1 MFDYGGYAMKKG
13 TKTILTLIVIII
25 ALIGTYRLVVFV
37 INKLKPKQVVQEEHV
52 IPVKAVKAIKM
63 TMVKT
68 LNLSGDIVGKEV
80 VHVFSQVPGKVMEIL
95 VKEGQYVKKGQVI
108 VKVDRDIVGM
118 EYLPAVV
125 ESPISGYVGTV
136 MVDKGMSISPQTP
149 LVQVVTMNQVEAV
162 AQLIEEQINM
172 VQIGMK
178 ARITV
183 DAYLNTFFYG
193 TVYRKNAVLDAASR
207 TQEVRALIDNKDLKL
222 RHGMFADIQIQLGT
236 AQNAVVI
243 PVDSILSDS
252 VGNYYVYTVVDN
264 KAFKQSIKPG
274 FSLKGIS
281 EILSGINVGDVVV
294 TLGKE
299 NVGHGDK
306 LLVYM
311 EEIKQ

>member
-1 MFDYGGYAMKKG
+1 MKRG
-13 TKTILTLIVIII
+13 TKTILTVIVVIIAII
-25 ALIGTYRLVVFV
+25 ATYRLVVF
-37 INKLKPKQVVQEEHV
+37 IGNKIKPKQVTEEERV
-52 IPVKAVKAIKM
+52 IPVKASKAIRM
-63 TMVKT
+63 DITKT

-95 VKEGQYVKKGQVI
+95 VKEGQFVKKGQI
-108 VKVDRDIVGM
+108 LFRVDRDIVGM
-118 EYLPAVV
+118 EYMPAVV
-125 ESPISGYVGTV
+125 ESPLSGYVGTV
-136 MVDKGMSISPQTP
+136 MVDRGMSISPQTP
-149 LVQVVTMNQVEAV
+149 LAQVVTMNQVEAV

-178 ARITV
+178 AKVRV
-183 DAYLNTFFYG
+183 DAYPNTYFYG

-207 TQEVRALIDNKDLKL
+207 TQEVRILIDNHELKL
-222 RHGMFADIQIQLGT
+222 RHGMFADIQIQMG
-236 AQNAVVI
+236 AAKNAVVI

-252 VGNYYVYTVVDN
+252 SGNYYVYTVVDN
-264 KAFKQSIKPG
+264 KAFKQMVKPG
-274 FSLKGIS
+274 FSLKNVT
-281 EILSGINVGDVVV
+281 EVLSGIKEGDVVV

>member
-1 MFDYGGYAMKKG
+1 MKKG
-13 TKTILTLIVIII
+13 TKVILTFIVII
-25 ALIGTYRLVVFV
+25 ALIGTYRLGVFV
-37 INKLKPKQVVQEEHV
+37 INKLKPKQIVQEERV
-52 IPVKAVKAIKM
+52 IPVKAVKAIRM
-63 TMVKT
+63 NIVKS

-108 VKVDRDIVGM
+108 VKVDRDVIGM

-125 ESPISGYVGTV
+125 ESPISGYVGTI
-136 MVDKGMSISPQTP
+136 MVDKGVSISPQIP
-149 LVQVVTMNQVEAV
+149 LAQVVTMNQVEAV

-172 VQIGMK
+172 VHIGMK

-183 DAYLNTFFYG
+183 DAYPNTFFYG
-193 TVYRKNAVLDAASR
+193 TVYRKNAVLDASSR
-207 TQEVRALIDNKDLKL
+207 TQEIRALIDNPDLKL

-236 AQNAVVI
+236 AKNAVVI
-243 PVDSILSDS
+243 PIDSILSDS
-252 VGNYYVYTVVDN
+252 MGNFYVYKVIEN

-274 FSLKGIS
+274 FSLKGIT
-281 EILSGINVGDVVV
+281 EVLAGINEGDIVI

-299 NVGHGDK
+299 NVGHGDT

-311 EEIKQ
+311 ENMKQ

>member
-1 MFDYGGYAMKKG
+1 MKRG
-13 TKTILTLIVIII
+13 TKTILTVIVVIIAII
-25 ALIGTYRLVVFV
+25 ATYRLVVFV
-37 INKLKPKQVVQEEHV
+37 VNKINPKKVVEEERI
-52 IPVKAVKAIKM
+52 IPVKAAKAIRM
-63 TMVKT
+63 DITKT

-95 VKEGQYVKKGQVI
+95 VKEGQFVKKGQVLF
-108 VKVDRDIVGM
+108 KVDRDIVGM
-118 EYLPAVV
+118 EYMPAVV
-125 ESPISGYVGTV
+125 ESPLTGYVGTV
-136 MVDKGMSISPQTP
+136 MVDRGMSIAPQTP
-149 LVQVVTMNQVEAV
+149 LAQVVTMSQVEAV

-178 ARITV
+178 AKVRV
-183 DAYLNTFFYG
+183 DAYPNTYFYG

-207 TQEVRALIDNKDLKL
+207 TQEVRILIDNPELKL
-222 RHGMFADIQIQLGT
+222 RHGMFADIQIQMG
-236 AQNAVVI
+236 AAKNAVVI

-252 VGNYYVYTVVDN
+252 SGNYYVYKVIDN
-264 KAFKQSIKPG
+264 KAFKQMVKPG
-274 FSLKGIS
+274 FALKGVS
-281 EILSGINVGDVVV
+281 EILSGINEGDVVV